1 MLWETLRESLQET
14 LPESEYSLWIKPL
27 VCQRQDNQVL
37 ELAGPD
43 RFFCSWVR
51 DRYLDLINRKLLEL
65 GEDSSLTAT
74 LTVAAHPLLQ
84 IECKKSGQLRLP
96 GVHAQANRLR
106 SLHPGYT
113 FDQFMVGQSNVLARS
128 ACQAIAHGD
137 LTFGNCLFIN
147 SATGLGKSHLT
158 QAVVHSVLQNAPG
171 TMMHY
176 LTAQQFSAEM
186 VNGIRAK
193 TMDQF
198 SSKFIHN
205 CDLLLVEDI
214 HTLVGKNKTQEE
226 LNAILDYLIKS
237 GKRVILTAGASPA
250 QLDGIDAEF
259 KSRMASGLVTKIE
272 APEYATRVK
281 IISHKASI
289 HGLQLDNDLID
300 LLAQHLNGD
309 IRKIESALIGIRA
322 KSTLQASPP
331 DQTMVREV
339 LSGLITAPT
348 QINGVAIM
356 NFVSTQFRVSVDDMK
371 SRSRKR
377 SVAFPRQVAMYMT
390 RKHTKQSL
398 ADIGG
403 LYNRDHST
411 VLHAIRTIT
420 RDMSRDASVGEQIEL
435 LDRKL
440 KDR

>member
-1 MLWETLRESLQET
+1 
-14 LPESEYSLWIKPL
+14 
-27 VCQRQDNQVL
+27 
-37 ELAGPD
+37 
-43 RFFCSWVR
+43 
-51 DRYLDLINRKLLEL
+51 
-65 GEDSSLTAT
+65 
-74 LTVAAHPLLQ
+74 
-84 IECKKSGQLRLP
+84 
-96 GVHAQANRLR
+96 
-106 SLHPGYT
+106 
-113 FDQFMVGQSNVLARS
+113 
-128 ACQAIAHGD
+128 
-137 LTFGNCLFIN
+137 
-147 SATGLGKSHLT
+147 
-158 QAVVHSVLQNAPG
+158 
-171 TMMHY
+171 MMHY

-198 SSKFIHN
+198 SSKFLQN

-226 LNAILDYLIKS
+226 LNTILDYLIKS

-250 QLDGIDAEF
+250 NLNGIDEEF

-272 APEYATRVK
+272 PPEYATRVN
-281 IISHKASI
+281 IIRHKAKI
-289 HGLQLDNDLID
+289 HGLQLESDLVD

-309 IRKIESALIGIRA
+309 IRKIESTLIGLKA
-322 KSTLQASPP
+322 KSTLLASPP
-331 DQTMVREV
+331 DQTMVREM
-339 LSGLITAPT
+339 LSGLLTAPA
-348 QINGVAIM
+348 QLNGVAIM
-356 NFVSTQFRVSVDDMK
+356 NFVSTQFRVSVDDLK

-377 SVAFPRQVAMYMT
+377 SIAFPRQVAMYMT
-390 RKHTKQSL
+390 RKHTNKSL

-440 KDR
+440 KS